1 MSLLDMLQDQ
11 LAGDAATQIGTR
23 MGTDEAG
30 AQKAISAALPALV
43 AALAGNSKRPD
54 GALSLAKALEKD
66 HDGSILDDLPGF
78 LSRGETKDGQ
88 AILKHALGGR
98 QQAVETEV
106 AKQAGLDPKAI
117 AGLLPMLAPLVMGA
131 LGRQKQ
137 QQGMDVGALA
147 SMLSGEGKRAKEIAP
162 GALGML
168 GGLLDDEGDGLDAG
182 DIADAGKK
190 FLGGFLKDR

>member
-1 MSLLDMLQDQ
+1 MSLLDMLQNQ
-11 LAGDAATQIGTR
+11 LAGDAAKQIGTQ
-23 MGTDEAG
+23 MGTDQSG
-30 AQKAISAALPALV
+30 AQKAIGAALPALM

-54 GALSLAKALEKD
+54 GAASLAKALEKD
-66 HDGSILDDLPGF
+66 HDGSILDDLSGF
-78 LSRGETKDGQ
+78 LNRGDSKDGQ

-98 QQAVETEV
+98 QPAVETEV
-106 AKQAGLDPKAI
+106 AKQTGLDPKAI

-131 LGRQKQ
+131 LGRQKKQ
-137 QQGMDVGALA
+137 KGLDVGALA
-147 SMLSGEGKRAKEIAP
+147 SMLSGEGQRAKEMAP

-190 FLGGFLKDR
+190 LLGGFLKNR